1 MNQNSRGPCSRGCAA
16 SATFVGHV
24 PQHSD
29 YSSLFSSDSLSL
41 WAVPPDF
48 GQHLTRSEDRPTRRE
63 RGGRNRSRR
72 CRGSCCTCTEVM
84 SGRASTSSACCFF
97 FQSRF
102 FHQRVFWLYATK
114 LSDDCFFH
122 PRMHWHGRQAWQ
134 LRSGEIAAGILG
146 GASLGWM

>member
-63 RGGRNRSRR
+63 GGGRNRSRR
-72 CRGSCCTCTEVM
+72 CRGSCCTCTEVV
-84 SGRASTSSACCFF
+84 SGRAFHQLSLLLS
-97 FQSRF
+97 FQSHFSISVFLVVHRQA
-102 FHQRVFWLYATK
+102 QR
-114 LSDDCFFH
+114 DDFH
-122 PRMHWHGRQAWQ
+122 PRMHRHGRQARQ
-134 LRSGEIAAGILG
+134 LWAGEIAAGILG